1 MGDER
6 TWWTSLTFKREDMGM
21 NEEKRHYVL
30 EIRERMEARG
40 LYDESLEP
48 AIGVLAGLL
57 CRLDTIRES
66 IAEEGTMLTVVS
78 REGNP
83 RTILNPAVSAE
94 IQCTEEIRKYFRDLG
109 LSVAK
114 PAGFVNQEK
123 DARPRS
129 GDRLVSLMEGLG
141 GQKPTLY
148 KRKDKN

>member
-1 MGDER
+1 
-6 TWWTSLTFKREDMGM
+6 
-21 NEEKRHYVL
+21 
-30 EIRERMEARG
+30 
-40 LYDESLEP
+40 
-48 AIGVLAGLL
+48 
-57 CRLDTIRES
+57 
-66 IAEEGTMLTVVS
+66 MLTVVS

-123 DARPRS
+123 DARPRT

-148 KRKDKN
+148 RKKEKN